1 MLFIFKGLFCLFF
14 FILGR
19 LRHREEDSKKKGI
32 LHERVHRGDEIK
44 HRGHQG
50 DVKHGGHHSEL
61 KVGGHH
67 GARQSEVKIPGLR
80 QGEVK
85 PGGHHE
91 EVKPG
96 GHHEEVKPGGHHE
109 EVKPGGHHE
118 EVKHGCQHGEHTGCI
133 FALLHNKICI
143 LLFLTLSC
151 SSEGSPALPVFKHH

>member
-1 MLFIFKGLFCLFF
+1 MKDFHSLSFSHESERILKLDAVHFQGLILLIF

-19 LRHREEDSKKKGI
+19 LRNREEDNEKKGI

-50 DVKHGGHHSEL
+50 DVKHGGHHSEF

-67 GARQSEVKIPGLR
+67 GARQSEVNKPGLR
-80 QGEVK
+80 EGEVK

-96 GHHEEVKPGGHHE
+96 GHHG

-133 FALLHNKICI
+133 FALLHKKSVSVC
-143 LLFLTLSC
+143 F
-151 SSEGSPALPVFKHH
+151 